1 MAGMPSLCL
10 PAAVYLALA
19 AISLLGVI
27 ANGANLMT
35 IILTVLT
42 SGLWALI
49 LQMFCSAGYPS
60 IAWIILLFPLIILA
74 AVLMF
79 FTGAV
84 LSTKVQ

>member
-1 MAGMPSLCL
+1 MSSLPSLCL
-10 PAAVYLALA
+10 PAAVYLTLA
-19 AISLLGVI
+19 AISLVGVI
-27 ANGANLMT
+27 ANGANLLT
-35 IILTVLT
+35 IIVTILT

-60 IAWIILLFPLIILA
+60 IAWIILLFPIIVLA

-84 LSTKVQ
+84 LTKKV

>member
-19 AISLLGVI
+19 AISLIGVI

-35 IILTVLT
+35 IIVTVLT

-60 IAWIILLFPLIILA
+60 ISWVILLFPLVVLA
-74 AVLMF
+74 FVLMF

-84 LSTKVQ
+84 LSMKV

>member
-1 MAGMPSLCL
+1 MSSLPSLCL

-19 AISLLGVI
+19 AISLIGVI
-27 ANGANLMT
+27 AKGANLLT
-35 IILTVLT
+35 IILTILT

-60 IAWIILLFPLIILA
+60 VSWVILLFPIIVLA

-79 FTGAV
+79 FTGAI
-84 LSTKVQ
+84 LSSKV

>member
-1 MAGMPSLCL
+1 MSGMPSLCL

-19 AISLLGVI
+19 AISLVGVI

-35 IILTVLT
+35 IIVTVLT

-60 IAWIILLFPLIILA
+60 IAWVILLFPLVVLA

-84 LSTKVQ
+84 LSTKV

>member
-1 MAGMPSLCL
+1 MSSLCL
-10 PAAVYLALA
+10 PAAVYLAFA

-35 IILTVLT
+35 IILTILT

-60 IAWIILLFPLIILA
+60 IAWVILLFPLIVLA

-79 FTGAV
+79 FTGAI
-84 LSTKVQ
+84 LSSKV

>member
-1 MAGMPSLCL
+1 MSALCL

-19 AISLLGVI
+19 AISLVGVI
-27 ANGANLMT
+27 ANGANMLT
-35 IILTVLT
+35 IILTILT

-60 IAWIILLFPLIILA
+60 VSWVILLFPIIVLA

-79 FTGAV
+79 FTGAI
-84 LSTKVQ
+84 LSSKV